1 MSNTIYTKKG
11 HLNSKGISEAYRH
24 YARLCQ
30 VMGNK
35 ISKKEL
41 DRMGLGVRA
50 GMIRLRHDP
59 NQQKMSGYSMQ
70 VFNGQR
76 WSKWL

>member
-11 HLNSKGISEAYRH
+11 YLNSKGIREAYSH
-24 YARLCQ
+24 YEKLRQ

-35 ISKKEL
+35 MSKKEL
-41 DRMGLGVRA
+41 DNMCLGVRA
-50 GMIRLRHDP
+50 GIIRLRHDP
-59 NQQKMSGYSMQ
+59 TQQKMSGYSMQ
-70 VFNGQR
+70 VFDGQR

>member
-1 MSNTIYTKKG
+1 MTKTIYTKKG
-11 HLNSKGISEAYRH
+11 YLNSKGISEAYSH
-24 YARLCQ
+24 YERLCE

-35 ISKKEL
+35 MSKQEL
-41 DRMGLGVRA
+41 DNMALGVRA

-59 NQQKMSGYSMQ
+59 NQQQMSGYSMQ
-70 VFNGQR
+70 VFDGQR